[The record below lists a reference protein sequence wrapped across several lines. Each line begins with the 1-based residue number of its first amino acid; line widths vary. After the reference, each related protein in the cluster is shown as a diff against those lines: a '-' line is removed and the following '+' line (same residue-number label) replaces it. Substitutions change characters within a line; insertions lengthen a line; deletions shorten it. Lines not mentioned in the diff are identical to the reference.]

1 MDRVEDVSDAWERNA
16 EQWLAWART
25 PDHDAYHWR
34 FNFPQFTELLPDDPR
49 TVLDVGCGEGRVGR
63 WLAARGQ
70 TVVGIDSSP
79 TLTAAAREA
88 GGYEE
93 IGCGDA
99 ACMPWPDN
107 TFDLVVAY
115 MSLHD
120 MPDLERVIGEIAR
133 ILRPASP
140 LAIAIV
146 HPLNRPDEALDRY
159 FETLRFHDAVSRDG
173 LTMTFDGVDR
183 PLSDYTTVLSRNGFV
198 IDRLTEPRPSAED
211 CRADASL
218 IRAFQRPFFLHIRCL
233 QPL

>member
-1 MDRVEDVSDAWERNA
+1 MDRVKDVREAWERNA
-16 EQWLAWART
+16 EQWLAWARR

-34 FNFPQFTELLPDDPR
+34 FNFPQFTELLPGTTR

-63 WLAARGQ
+63 WLAARGH
-70 TVVGIDSSP
+70 TVVGIDSSS

-93 IGCGDA
+93 IVCGDA
-99 ACMPWPDN
+99 ACLPWSDN

-120 MPDLERVIGEIAR
+120 TPDPEPVIGEIAR
-133 ILRPASP
+133 VLRPANP

-146 HPLNRPDEALDRY
+146 HPLNRPNEDLDRY
-159 FETLRFHDAVSRDG
+159 FETLRFHDAITRDG
-173 LTMTFDGVDR
+173 LTMTFDGVNR
-183 PLSDYTTVLSRNGFV
+183 PLSDYTAALTRNGFV

-211 CRADASL
+211 CRAEGSL
-218 IRAFQRPFFLHIRCL
+218 MRAFQRPYFLHIRCL
-233 QPL
+233 QPR